1 MVEFGESVGYHN
13 RSPDEE
19 ERSKKELSRSSLR
32 SYRSFECSPYRS
44 LWRNERSWNEKVAEM
59 TAKKRYMTIK
69 RVINILLL
77 IICFALTLLEQ
88 PYKIQ
93 ASGYLVTL
101 AVFLVTDPIVALDI
115 FLAPQT
121 RRILAVM
128 CVLAT
133 AAIWKTERDILI
145 VVGVLAVFGL
155 FLIKKLN
162 VSWLANYNWLL
173 SDEVED
179 VLMMDADHISV
190 MAWQAH
196 GKRATRTLLYKLGL
210 DIGGRDQSEEILD
223 VLHKPVYLLGYIYG
237 AEKVLKYHELEDEL
251 EKVDAEVVELKE
263 EIKMLHSEKKRLEE
277 ELEIS
282 KESVTE
288 LDSTADYWRKLF
300 QEERKNCERLEQANK
315 DILESVPSEEVL
327 KERMEALKNSTLE
340 ERVMM
345 AINEGMSYQK
355 AADYA
360 GCSKTKVANIVKA
373 MKEREGNKNETK

>member
-1 MVEFGESVGYHN
+1 
-13 RSPDEE
+13 
-19 ERSKKELSRSSLR
+19 
-32 SYRSFECSPYRS
+32 
-44 LWRNERSWNEKVAEM
+44 
-59 TAKKRYMTIK
+59 MTIK

-133 AAIWKTERDILI
+133 AAIWKTQRDILI
-145 VVGVLAVFGL
+145 VAGVMVAAGI

-237 AEKVLKYHELEDEL
+237 AEKALKCHELEEKL
-251 EKVDAEVVELKE
+251 EEANVQIGNLEE
-263 EIKMLHSEKKRLEE
+263 EIKTLKTEKKRLEI
-277 ELEIS
+277 EL
-282 KESVTE
+282 KDAN
-288 LDSTADYWRKLF
+288 DSIEANDATADYWRKLF

-327 KERMEALKNSTLE
+327 KERMEALKDSTLE

-373 MKEREGNKNETK
+373 MKEKESKGN

>member
-69 RVINILLL
+69 RVINVLLL
-77 IICFALTLLEQ
+77 VICFGFTLMEQ

-93 ASGYLVTL
+93 VSGYLVTL

-237 AEKVLKYHELEDEL
+237 AEKALKCHELEEKL
-251 EKVDAEVVELKE
+251 EEANVQIGNLEE
-263 EIKMLHSEKKRLEE
+263 EIKTLKTEKKRLEI
-277 ELEIS
+277 EL
-282 KESVTE
+282 KDANDT
-288 LDSTADYWRKLF
+288 TADYWRKLF

-327 KERMEALKNSTLE
+327 KERMEALKDSTLE

-360 GCSKTKVANIVKA
+360 GCSKTKVYNIVKA
-373 MKEREGNKNETK
+373 MKEKESKGN